1 MSKSVLFH
9 TQGISGIR
17 FKNWIWGN
25 REAKASISQE
35 PQQLKCSSCRSSKVT
50 ATGVSRRRIQGLQM
64 GRLPFFIEVDMHRLK
79 CHECG
84 AFRMEELPFISSSH
98 AKITRQ
104 LERGIIQLREH
115 MSISAVAR
123 YFQLDWKTVKA
134 VEKAHLKRKYR
145 TIHLAKVRVLGI
157 DEIYVGHKKYK
168 TVVRDLLSGAVLHV
182 GDGKGG
188 DALKQFERRLASSKA
203 TIQAVAMDMSCGYG
217 AWVRRVLPVATVVYD
232 HFHLI
237 KLMNEKVDKVRR
249 RTVDQLEEEERQA
262 LKKTLSVPEKPG
274 KFERGYSIGT
284 QTVM

>member
-1 MSKSVLFH
+1 MSSSVLFH
-9 TQGISGIR
+9 SQGISGIQ
-17 FKNWIWGN
+17 FKRWIWGN
-25 REAKASISQE
+25 GEAKACISQ
-35 PQQLKCSSCRSSKVT
+35 QRHQLKCSSCKSAKVT
-50 ATGVSRRRIQGLQM
+50 ATPVSHRRIQGVKM

-104 LERGIIQLREH
+104 LERGIIELREQL
-115 MSISAVAR
+115 SISAVAR

-145 TIHLAKVRVLGI
+145 TIRLVDVAVLGI

-168 TVVRDLLSGAVLHV
+168 TVVRDLISGAVLHV

-188 DALKQFERRLASSKA
+188 DALKRFERRLASSKA
-203 TIQAVAMDMSCGYG
+203 KIRTVAMDMSCGYA
-217 AWVRRVLPVATVVYD
+217 AWVHKVLPDATVVYD

-249 RTVDQLEEEERQA
+249 RTVTRLEEEERQA
-262 LKKTLSVPEKPG
+262 LKKNDICS
-274 KFERGYSIGT
+274 
-284 QTVM
+284 